1 MIKVSSVRDFK
12 KLLTALEEQ
21 IKELAIDLAGV
32 LRIGNKPMPPVERL
46 ARADQLL
53 KLARRTL
60 ELRSHLDNLEKVVEM
75 VGERRESFVEANKE
89 KLGEK
94 VKPECEEESI
104 VC

>member
-1 MIKVSSVRDFK
+1 MSSVRDFK

-21 IKELAIDLAGV
+21 IEGLAIDLVGV

-53 KLARRTL
+53 KLARRAL
-60 ELRSHLDNLEKVVEM
+60 ELRSHLDNLERIVEVAEEQLKV
-75 VGERRESFVEANKE
+75 FVRANRLDEANCEQEEKE
-89 KLGEK
+89 L
-94 VKPECEEESI
+94 